1 MKNFKTL
8 MGMFVLFAFM
18 FTSCS
23 KDETTPVDTSEKATL
38 SFGAIVNDLASKAT
52 NKQVDASDFP
62 ECSDA
67 QPAYVTIVLSQG
79 GNDVVGTMESPFRVD
94 LVSGQVFTEEAP
106 ELELTPGEY
115 SLDHFMVY
123 DAAGNLIW
131 IAPTGG
137 AMAEFVDA
145 PLPMEIDLG
154 AGVKKYV
161 DVSVLCFDNRDVNEY
176 GYLFFDLD
184 TNEAIEFCIF
194 GNFCDENGRH
204 YTAEYSVDVW
214 TYSDGQP
221 GEQIY
226 DDVMNTVTTDNNGD
240 LASSPLCFALPDT
253 EGMDEY
259 YFEITLMDGEGYNA
273 TERVIRTGVIN
284 DDEVRSFFDG
294 EDNLDYYH
302 FRTGCEN
309 DDNVPVFQDPEED
322 ATFYKAVVTE
332 LNDSNAKALAYLKLE
347 DNRLYTTILASG
359 TTPNMVHPQ
368 HIHGFEND
376 SNSVCPTAEADENND
391 GFITLGEG
399 APYYGPV
406 LLSLVEE
413 DGDFPTA
420 NSWGVYTY
428 SQSFTLGEGETIS
441 ADGLDP
447 LENRVIVLHGM
458 FVEDGLLT
466 ETDDADDDPDYI
478 ATLPVACGQIQMIE
492 PFSF

>member
-1 MKNFKTL
+1 MKDLKTI
-8 MGMFVLFAFM
+8 MGMFVLFAFL

-23 KDETTPVDTSEKATL
+23 KEESATIDDADKATL
-38 SFGAIVNDLASKAT
+38 SFSAIVNDLVN
-52 NKQVDASDFP
+52 NKNNNKEHLGDIPA
-62 ECSDA
+62 CSDA
-67 QPAYVTIVLSQG
+67 QPAYVTIALSQNG
-79 GNDVVGTMESPFRVD
+79 IDIVGSMESPFRVD
-94 LVSGQVFTEEAP
+94 LVAGQVFTEEAP

-137 AMAEFVDA
+137 AMAEFVDS
-145 PLPMEIDLG
+145 PLPMDINLG

-161 DVSVLCFDNRDVNEY
+161 DVSVLCYDNRDVNEY

-194 GNFCDENGRH
+194 GNFCDETGRH

-214 TYSDGQP
+214 AYSNGQT
-221 GEQIY
+221 GEQLY
-226 DDVMNTVTTDNNGD
+226 DDVMNTVTTDDNGD
-240 LASSPLCFALPDT
+240 LASSPVCFALPDT

-284 DDEVRSFFDG
+284 DDEVKSFFDG

-359 TTPNMVHPQ
+359 TEANMLHPQ

-376 SNSVCPTAEADENND
+376 SNSVCPPAEADENND
-391 GFITLGEG
+391 GLITLEEG
-399 APYYGPV
+399 APFYGPV
-406 LLSLVEE
+406 LLPLTQEE
-413 DGDFPTA
+413 GSFPTA
-420 NSWGVYTY
+420 NSWGAYTY
-428 SQSFTLGEGETIS
+428 SQSFMLGEGETIS
-441 ADGLDP
+441 ADGIDP

-458 FVEDGLLT
+458 TVDGS
-466 ETDDADDDPDYI
+466 YV
-478 ATLPVACGQIQMIE
+478 ATLPIGCGQIQMIE
-492 PFSF
+492 PFSL